1 MVTDSRCAGAIPCYL
16 NDNGECVAT
25 EEWMCTRPQWAREH
39 PLRVVTLCSGYDS
52 QCLALD
58 ALKEH
63 YPSFDYDLV
72 AWAEFDPA
80 SKQPIEKQPAR
91 VLSTYGSRRSADR
104 HHSLCRQQFSGLC
117 TRG

>member
-1 MVTDSRCAGAIPCYL
+1 MTTDSRCAGAIPCYL

-25 EEWMCTRPQWAREH
+25 DEWMCTRPQWTHEH

-80 SKQPIEKQPAR
+80 TPRRTDTSIR
-91 VLSTYGSRRSADR
+91 GTIISHRSMSLSHSASQR
-104 HHSLCRQQFSGLC
+104 ERLQAIRNS
-117 TRG
+117 